1 MPELIDRALAIA
13 TSPPMGPVYLSL
25 PREVLCAELNGLTV
39 PNLARQRPAST
50 SVPAAA
56 ALGEAAQLIA
66 RAERPVVITQRAG
79 AFGPGFTALGGFAER
94 FSLPV
99 VEFWPSRISLAATH
113 PMHAGFDPGPA
124 LAAAD
129 LVLVVDGLTPWI
141 PQRHPL
147 PHGCRVIQL
156 GPDPLFAATPVRG
169 FPCDLALAG
178 DVAASLSLLG
188 EALEP
193 LLPADGARAQASG
206 GGPCGRKGRAPGRS
220 RRWSRTTHVAGLRQP
235 PAGAA
240 LPADAILFSELGCDP
255 SVMAFAEPGSYFG
268 FPPSGGL
275 GWGLPAAL
283 GAQLAHPERTVVAT
297 IGDGSY
303 LFANP
308 PACHQ
313 VAEALGLPVLTV
325 VLNNGRYNAVH
336 KTTRMVYP
344 QGHAARANTMP
355 LTSLQPA
362 PDYVMLAQAS
372 RAHGERVN
380 APEALP
386 GALARALEVV
396 RKERRQALLDV
407 VVRPA

>member
-1 MPELIDRALAIA
+1 M
-13 TSPPMGPVYLSL
+13 
-25 PREVLCAELNGLTV
+25 
-39 PNLARQRPAST
+39 
-50 SVPAAA
+50 
-56 ALGEAAQLIA
+56 
-66 RAERPVVITQRAG
+66 
-79 AFGPGFTALGGFAER
+79 
-94 FSLPV
+94 
-99 VEFWPSRISLAATH
+99 
-113 PMHAGFDPGPA
+113 
-124 LAAAD
+124 
-129 LVLVVDGLTPWI
+129 VDGLTPWI

-178 DVAASLSLLG
+178 DVAASLYLLG

-193 LLPADGARAQASG
+193 LAARRTELAAG
-206 GGPCGRKGRAPGRS
+206 IWRPPMRPPGPSAWPRPTVAPDHPC
-220 RRWSRTTHVAGLRQP
+220 RRPSSAARLSE
-235 PAGAA
+235 A

-297 IGDGSY
+297 VGDGSY

-325 VLNNGRYNAVH
+325 VLNNGLYNAVH

-344 QGHAARANTMP
+344 QGHAARANAMP

-362 PDYVMLAQAS
+362 PDYVMLARAS
-372 RAHGERVN
+372 RGHGERVE

-386 GALARALEVV
+386 GALARALEVC
-396 RKERRQALLDV
+396 EGTAAGAARRGGAPRLKLLVSPALTARLCGTFARHG
-407 VVRPA
+407 RPTCSVEQGRGGEMKARWRWLLACWRPSSDSHPEPEVCPGRPMSSPGARWWPAQPMVATLSRRCSRTMATVTRVMATAAD